1 MSRRNQCSTR
11 HDSPHQRSTS
21 SGSGQTIRSS
31 IRGGTFAVLDHEDA
45 IEVLIR
51 SDIIAEKPFRLSG
64 NRSRCLAAILLDVQ
78 LNCRAV
84 IAIGDLPLEIDDDV
98 VASLNNVLA
107 ELPGYLSGVVLII
120 CSATDPSD
128 DRNHTSDGLPE
139 EVWRLASLCGPLDA
153 VGIELRDVIECFP
166 SGWTSLRSDL
176 ILEQLDVDEV
186 S

>member
-11 HDSPHQRSTS
+11 HCPTRHCSTTHG
-21 SGSGQTIRSS
+21 SGSIIRSS

-51 SDIIAEKPFRLSG
+51 SDIIAERPFRLNG
-64 NRSRCLAAILLDVQ
+64 GRNRCLTAILLDVQ
-78 LNCRAV
+78 LDCRAV
-84 IAIGDLPLEIDDDV
+84 LAVGDFPAEIDDEV
-98 VASLNNVLA
+98 VASLSNLLA
-107 ELPGYLSGVVLII
+107 ELPGHLSSVVLVI

-128 DRNHTSDGLPE
+128 DRSHTSDGLPE